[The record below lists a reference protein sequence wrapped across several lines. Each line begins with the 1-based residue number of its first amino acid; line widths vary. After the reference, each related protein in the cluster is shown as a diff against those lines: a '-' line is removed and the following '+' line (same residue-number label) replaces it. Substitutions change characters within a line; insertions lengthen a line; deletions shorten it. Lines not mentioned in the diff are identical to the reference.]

1 MQWIQSVWLGVLAA
15 LLVACQPAPPS
26 PSPTFPTPSIGEQI
40 RDRYEHALPEL
51 SPNKR
56 RHYATRLYR
65 ITGDP
70 DYLPII
76 YQDLIGNADFLQQE
90 LSQLHN
96 RDYRLSRARQ
106 IAHAYRDDTGK
117 HQRRKQLLLAY
128 DEIPFAKNLLY
139 YLNKVDQ
146 FGLAGKPPFTRTEQ
160 GLDYLRQVDFA
171 RFILDPDVIAA
182 YSPQLANMVYY
193 LHDLGIRDLREPFQ
207 QAFRQVFPDQPP
219 QPGPALDAQVYGM
232 THVIIAASGYY
243 QKPIRREDFAW
254 IFDYLERHHRELIA
268 FTKPDIYTEMALC
281 FLLAGE
287 GDSPVVAA
295 VREALEQRYDPQA
308 EMIPSPHWGTD
319 LNKGEHRN
327 VLAIM
332 LYHWPSRLHPGPD
345 LSHYPA
351 YRQRFV
357 EPAQ

>member
-1 MQWIQSVWLGVLAA
+1 MRWILPFWSAVLAA
-15 LLVACQPAPPS
+15 LLVACQTAPPS
-26 PSPTFPTPSIGEQI
+26 ALASASIDEQI
-40 RDRYEHALPEL
+40 RDRYEQALPDL
-51 SPNKR
+51 ASSKQ

-65 ITGDP
+65 ISGDQ

-76 YQDLIGNADFLQQE
+76 YQDLIGDAGFLQQD
-90 LSQLHN
+90 LSQLHDA
-96 RDYRLSRARQ
+96 DYRLTRARQ
-106 IAHAYRDDTGK
+106 IAAAYRDDTRK
-117 HQRRKQLLLAY
+117 YQRRKELLLAY

-146 FGLAGKPPFTRTEQ
+146 LGLAGKPPFSQTGQ

-171 RFILDPDVIAA
+171 RFILDPEVIAA

-207 QAFRQVFPDQPP
+207 QAFRQVFPDSPP
-219 QPGPALDAQVYGM
+219 QPGPALDARVYGM
-232 THVIIAASGYY
+232 THIIIAASGYY
-243 QKPIRREDFAW
+243 QRPVQREDFPW
-254 IFDYLERHHRELIA
+254 LFDYFQRYHHELIA
-268 FTKPDIYTEMALC
+268 YTKPDIYTEMALC

-287 GDSPVVAA
+287 GDSPVVRA
-295 VREALEQRYDPQA
+295 VGEALEHVYDPQA
-308 EMIPSPHWGTD
+308 EMIPSAHWGTD

-345 LSHYPA
+345 LSQYPA
-351 YRQRFV
+351 YRQRFA
-357 EPAQ
+357 EAGQ

>member
-1 MQWIQSVWLGVLAA
+1 MP
-15 LLVACQPAPPS
+15 QPAAGSAPP
-26 PSPTFPTPSIGEQI
+26 PQ
-40 RDRYEHALPEL
+40 
-51 SPNKR
+51 
-56 RHYATRLYR
+56 
-65 ITGDP
+65 
-70 DYLPII
+70 
-76 YQDLIGNADFLQQE
+76 
-90 LSQLHN
+90 
-96 RDYRLSRARQ
+96 
-106 IAHAYRDDTGK
+106 K

-254 IFDYLERHHRELIA
+254 IFDYLERHHRDLIA
-268 FTKPDIYTEMALC
+268 YTKPDIYTEMALC

-287 GDSPVVAA
+287 GDSPVIGA
-295 VREALEQRYDPQA
+295 VSEALEKRYDPQA

-351 YRQRFV
+351 YRQRFA

>member
-1 MQWIQSVWLGVLAA
+1 MRWVQPA
-15 LLVACQPAPPS
+15 LLSMLAVLLIACQPGPS
-26 PSPTFPTPSIGEQI
+26 SALATPAIGEQI
-40 RDRYEHALPEL
+40 RDRYEQTLPDL

-146 FGLAGKPPFTRTEQ
+146 LGLAGKPPFTQTEQ

-171 RFILDPDVIAA
+171 RFIFDPDVIAA

-254 IFDYLERHHRELIA
+254 IFDYLERHHRDLIA
-268 FTKPDIYTEMALC
+268 YTKPDIYTEMALC

-287 GDSPVVAA
+287 GDSPVIGA

-351 YRQRFV
+351 YRQRFA

>member
-1 MQWIQSVWLGVLAA
+1 MRWVQSGWLGVLLA
-15 LLVACQPAPPS
+15 LLVACQP
-26 PSPTFPTPSIGEQI
+26 TPVSTLTTASIGEQI
-40 RDRYEHALPEL
+40 RARYEQTLPDL
-51 SPNKR
+51 SPDKQ

-65 ITGDP
+65 ITGDS

-76 YQDLIGNADFLQQE
+76 YQNLIGNADFLQQD

-106 IAHAYRDDTGK
+106 IARAYRDDTHK
-117 HQRRKQLLLAY
+117 HQHRKQLLLVY

-171 RFILDPDVIAA
+171 RFILDPEVIAA

-193 LHDLGIRDLREPFQ
+193 LHGLGIRDLREPFQ

-219 QPGPALDAQVYGM
+219 QPGPALEARVYGM

-254 IFDYLERHHRELIA
+254 IFDYLERHHRDLIA
-268 FTKPDIYTEMALC
+268 YTKPDIYTEMALC

-295 VREALEQRYDPQA
+295 VRQALEQRYDPQA
-308 EMIPSPHWGTD
+308 RMIPSPRWGTD

-332 LYHWPSRLHPGPD
+332 LYHWPEQLHPGPN
-345 LSHYPA
+345 LSRYPLYRKHYIA
-351 YRQRFV
+351 LQY
-357 EPAQ
+357 

>member
-1 MQWIQSVWLGVLAA
+1 MRWVQSAWLGMLIVL
-15 LLVACQPAPPS
+15 LLACQPTAISPPA
-26 PSPTFPTPSIGEQI
+26 TQSIGEQI
-40 RDRYEHALPEL
+40 RDRYERALPDL
-51 SPNKR
+51 LPNKQ

-65 ITGDP
+65 ITGDQ
-70 DYLPII
+70 DYLAII
-76 YQDLIGNADFLQQE
+76 YQHLISNADSLQQD

-96 RDYRLSRARQ
+96 REYRLSRARQ
-106 IAHAYRDDTGK
+106 IARAYRDDTDK
-117 HQRRKQLLLAY
+117 HQRRKQLLLAH

-146 FGLAGKPPFTRTEQ
+146 LGLAGKPPFTQTGQ

-171 RFILDPDVIAA
+171 RFILDPEVIAA

-219 QPGPALDAQVYGM
+219 QPGPALDARVYGM

-243 QKPIRREDFAW
+243 QKPIRRQDFAW

-268 FTKPDIYTEMALC
+268 HTKADIYTEMALC

-287 GDSPVVAA
+287 STSPVVGA
-295 VREALEQRYDPQA
+295 VRQALEQRYDPQA
-308 EMIPSPHWGTD
+308 GMIPSPQWGTD
-319 LNKGEHRN
+319 MNKGEHRN

-332 LYHWPSRLHPGPD
+332 LYHWPEQLHPGPD
-345 LSHYPA
+345 LSRYPLYREHYFAPQ
-351 YRQRFV
+351 Y
-357 EPAQ
+357 

>member
-1 MQWIQSVWLGVLAA
+1 MQWVRSAWLGMLLA
-15 LLVACQPAPPS
+15 LLVGCLPTPVS
-26 PSPTFPTPSIGEQI
+26 PLATPSIGETI
-40 RDRYEHALPEL
+40 RDRYEQALPDL
-51 SPNKR
+51 PPGKQ

-76 YQDLIGNADFLQQE
+76 YQDLTGDADFLQRD

-96 RDYRLSRARQ
+96 RDYRLSRAQQ
-106 IAHAYRDDTGK
+106 IAHRYRDDTDK

-146 FGLAGKPPFTRTEQ
+146 LGLAGKPPFTQTEQ
-160 GLDYLRQVDFA
+160 GLAYLRQVDFA
-171 RFILDPDVIAA
+171 RFILDPEVIAA

-193 LHDLGIRDLREPFQ
+193 LHHLGIGDLREPFQ
-207 QAFRQVFPDQPP
+207 QAFLQVFPDSPP
-219 QPGPALDAQVYGM
+219 RPGPALDAQVYGM
-232 THVIIAASGYY
+232 THVVIAASGYY
-243 QKPIRREDFAW
+243 QQPIRREDFTW

-268 FTKPDIYTEMALC
+268 YTKPDIYTEMALC

-287 GDSPVVAA
+287 GDSPVVRA
-295 VREALEQRYDPQA
+295 VREALEQVYDPQA
-308 EMIPSPHWGTD
+308 QMIPSAHWGTD

-345 LSHYPA
+345 LSHFPA
-351 YRQRFV
+351 YHEQFAP
-357 EPAQ
+357 E